1 LGADG
6 SAGEEHRGE
15 HAVEAGAGGGIGS
28 VDGVLAED
36 RRRLYRDVD
45 QDRRE
50 GKQDDAAPAGAGDDE
65 VRRGGREGDAG
76 DGA

>member
-1 LGADG
+1 
-6 SAGEEHRGE
+6 
-15 HAVEAGAGGGIGS
+15 
-28 VDGVLAED
+28 VLAED